1 MALKDEDTLMKRKR
15 ELEEAMANLGLD
27 LNEEEEAFV
36 DDLANQFEF
45 DEEALKAMTKD
56 PATDD
61 K

>member
-56 PATDD
+56 PAADD